1 MPAERVA
8 VVRGG
13 QRLTSVPFAD
23 RRSGPPAHPGR
34 PPSTA
39 AGPGKLQKEVPM
51 ATVLSVSGSPSVS
64 SRTGKL
70 LRHLDARL
78 AAQGHEV
85 IPLDVRTIPAEA
97 LLGADFRHPAIVEAI
112 ELFARADGVVVGT
125 PVYKASYSGVLKALL
140 DLLPQYALAGKTV
153 LPLATG
159 GSTAHVLAIDYAL
172 RPVLTSMG
180 AAHIVQGWF
189 TLDTDITAHEDGTVS
204 VAPAAAEALTQ
215 VLGQFSAAL
224 GRPPLLA
231 VAV

>member
-1 MPAERVA
+1 
-8 VVRGG
+8 
-13 QRLTSVPFAD
+13 
-23 RRSGPPAHPGR
+23 
-34 PPSTA
+34 
-39 AGPGKLQKEVPM
+39 M

-70 LRHLDARL
+70 LRHLDSRL
-78 AAQGHEV
+78 AVQGHEV

-97 LLGADFRHPAIVEAI
+97 LLGADFRHPAIVEAT

-140 DLLPQYALAGKTV
+140 DLLPQYALTGKTV

-172 RPVLTSMG
+172 RPVLNSMG

-189 TLDTDITAHEDGTVS
+189 TLDKDITAHEDGSIS
-204 VAPAAAEALTQ
+204 VAPATAEALTQ
-215 VLGQFSAAL
+215 VLDQFSTAL
-224 GRPPLLA
+224 GRSPVFAAA
-231 VAV
+231 V